1 MASVLEALV
10 AGGAATPG
18 PPLGPS
24 LGPLGVNV
32 KAVIEEINK
41 QTAAFKG
48 MQVPVKITVDD
59 KKQFTIKVGT
69 PPTSALIKKELGVET
84 GSGTPNTKTIGNL
97 TVKQAVKIAH
107 MKKSDT
113 LSKNLK
119 GSVKEVVGTCL
130 PLGVTFEGLSPKEA
144 IKAINSGK
152 FDSDLNEQL

>member
-10 AGGAATPG
+10 AGGAATAG

-41 QTAAFKG
+41 QTVAFKG
-48 MQVPVKITVDD
+48 MQVPIKITVDD

-107 MKKSDT
+107 MKKSGT
-113 LSKNLK
+113 LSKTMK
-119 GSVKEVVGTCL
+119 GAVKEVVGTCVT
-130 PLGVTFEGLSPKEA
+130 LGVTFEGLSPGEA
-144 IKAINSGK
+144 IAAINNGK

>member
-1 MASVLEALV
+1 MVSVLEALV

-32 KAVIEEINK
+32 KAVIDEINK
-41 QTAAFKG
+41 QTGAFKG

-84 GSGTPNTKTIGNL
+84 GSGTPNTKKVGNL

-107 MKKSDT
+107 MKKNDT
-113 LSKNLK
+113 LSRSLK
-119 GSVKEVVGTCL
+119 GAVKEVVGSCV
-130 PLGVTFEGLSPKEA
+130 PLGVTFEGLNPKEA
-144 IKAINSGK
+144 IAAINSGK
-152 FDSDLNEQL
+152 FDPDLNEQL